1 MWTYVVTHCCCC
13 SFIPIHIIFQTKLLK
28 WFISI
33 WCWYAREIE
42 CNFISFLLTFSDVT
56 WYASV
61 LIPVWLDMGVAC
73 VADWPYSPTNPAH
86 CSTRSVDPSGVIWKI
101 MYGGHDKC
109 TALTTM
115 AYIHWPRHLTKAPSL
130 SSSWARCHV
139 LVLSSLYQSDS
150 SALSPML

>member
-1 MWTYVVTHCCCC
+1 MWTYVVTHCC

-61 LIPVWLDMGVAC
+61 LIPVWLDGC
-73 VADWPYSPTNPAH
+73 RLRSGLTLFSH
-86 CSTRSVDPSGVIWKI
+86 ESCSLLNRSVDPSGVIWKI
-101 MYGGHDKC
+101 MYGGHADKC
-109 TALTTM
+109 TALTKM